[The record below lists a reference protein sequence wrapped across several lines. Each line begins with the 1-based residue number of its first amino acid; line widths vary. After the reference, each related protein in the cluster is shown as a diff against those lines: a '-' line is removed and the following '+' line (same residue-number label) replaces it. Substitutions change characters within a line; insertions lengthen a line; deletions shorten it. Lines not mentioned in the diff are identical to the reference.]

1 MPSRLRRSSSA
12 TACCGSRPGS
22 GGRGRRAAGFSLL
35 EVIVALAILGIGL
48 GVVFQGI
55 GQGLRLRAEGAE
67 NLRLALVAETVLGG
81 LAEREAAPE
90 TPEGGEATGCRW
102 RLETLE
108 THGAPRIAAEPA
120 APAEQAAA
128 SLAVVRLTVT
138 APSGRNWEMFSLL
151 PVRTGASP

>member
-12 TACCGSRPGS
+12 TACCGSRPHP
-22 GGRGRRAAGFSLL
+22 GRCGRRAAGFSLL

-67 NLRLALVAETVLGG
+67 NLRLAVVAESVLGG
-81 LAEREAAPE
+81 LPERDAAPE
-90 TPEGGEATGCRW
+90 TPEEGEESGCRW

-108 THGAPRIAAEPA
+108 THGAPRTPAEPV
-120 APAEQAAA
+120 APADQAAA
-128 SLAVVRLTVT
+128 LAVVRLTLT
-138 APSGRNWEMFSLL
+138 APSGRTWEMTSLL